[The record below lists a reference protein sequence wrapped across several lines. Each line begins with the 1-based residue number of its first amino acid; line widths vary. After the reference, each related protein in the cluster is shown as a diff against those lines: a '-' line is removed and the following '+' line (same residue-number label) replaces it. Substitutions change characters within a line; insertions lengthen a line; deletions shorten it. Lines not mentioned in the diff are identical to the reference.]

1 VRGGF
6 GFIFLRTANLRALRD
21 GYLREWAKAGWA
33 YAGCG
38 SCAEPT
44 LLRYFLSFWKAH
56 RENGETTGATPDSHQ
71 SSSLLRPNHLSFFW
85 VPADGEAE
93 SSVSSSYLHA
103 HSNPTII
110 NPKKK
115 SRYGQTLSPY
125 DSGEEEELDDESDD
139 DEDWSLNDDFAEV
152 TEYEK
157 KKSKSQKPT
166 IAKKEALQLRLK
178 SLARAKLD
186 HWRPFASFTV
196 LLLSA

>member
-1 VRGGF
+1 MGA
-6 GFIFLRTANLRALRD
+6 IFLGDAFHLGRTANLRALRD

-38 SCAEPT
+38 SCAEPA
-44 LLRYFLSFWKAH
+44 LLRHFLSFWKAH

-110 NPKKK
+110 NPKKNMN
-115 SRYGQTLSPY
+115 
-125 DSGEEEELDDESDD
+125 SG
-139 DEDWSLNDDFAEV
+139 FV
-152 TEYEK
+152 
-157 KKSKSQKPT
+157 
-166 IAKKEALQLRLK
+166 
-178 SLARAKLD
+178 
-186 HWRPFASFTV
+186 V
-196 LLLSA
+196 LLRMCD